1 MRRRLKT
8 MNIKITIAL
17 GLFLCFKNA
26 EAHKVISV
34 KMEHLWGTKGVVHT
48 LFQSKERNSIKNHV
62 FDQYLSKNMP
72 KIMGDKMWFFSL
84 SESDYSM
91 ANLWLDSMNV
101 FYIEDLTSFNKQHQ
115 NDIILNSM
123 SVSAVASSTI
133 CDNIDFETGLTPST
147 FFSNWTI
154 KQGIAC
160 PGFGCNGFYIPTA
173 PTTMPLNDLSSH
185 FSLTNS
191 GFDPNIPGSIL
202 PTVKP
207 GGSYSF
213 RLENNTFG
221 GDATMLTRSISV
233 DATKPF
239 FKYSFAAVLEDPGSS
254 HLSNEKP
261 YFKVVIKDPSGDVIK
276 CSDYLVV
283 ANSANK
289 ELKENFI
296 YDNSTGNDFYY
307 RNWTD
312 VVIPLDDY
320 IGQNVVVEFI
330 VSDCSWGGH
339 MAYVYLDG
347 DCFNPALSIDS
358 CAGTPLSKRKISAP
372 SGFLHYS
379 WTGPDIKGSN
389 ANQEVFAGKG
399 GTYTVRLA
407 SRNGCYGFREV
418 NVANCNSVAESC
430 SLTVNSI
437 ETTSCNENDNTFNVT
452 GVINLS
458 SSFSNGSIVVTLG
471 TISKIY
477 YSPFGS
483 SLTFSFDKIRAG
495 QGSLTLTA
503 KYFNSYFL
511 GNPICEVVTGVNSP
525 NSCITV
531 PNACENCIGSFQPIV
546 SKTYIVSAW
555 VKQEGAP
562 DTLSSYTNPYIQI
575 SYNSGATML
584 SPVYAS
590 GLIIE
595 GWQRIYYEFTIP
607 TGTTEISIGLK
618 TMSGTASFDD
628 IRVHPIDAGF
638 TSYVYDPISLKLVA
652 VLDDNNYATFYEY
665 DQEGTLVRTKKETVR
680 GVVTITESREN
691 NPKR

>member
-1 MRRRLKT
+1 MRRRLKP
-8 MNIKITIAL
+8 MNTKLLIVL
-17 GLFLCFKNA
+17 SLFLSINNA
-26 EAHKVISV
+26 QAHKVISA
-34 KMEHLWGTKGVVHT
+34 KMENLWGTKGVIHT
-48 LFQSKERNSIKNHV
+48 LFQTKEKNSIKNQV
-62 FDQYLSKNMP
+62 FDQYLSKNMSQ
-72 KIMGDKMWFFSL
+72 IINDRMWFFTL
-84 SESDYSM
+84 SENDYSM
-91 ANLWLDSMNV
+91 AEVWLDSMNT
-101 FYIEDLTSFNKQHQ
+101 FYVEDLSTYNKIHQ
-115 NDIILNSM
+115 NDVILSSM
-123 SVSAVASSTI
+123 SVSSVASSTI
-133 CDNIDFETGLTPST
+133 CDNIDFETGLTPSA

-154 KQGIAC
+154 KLGIAC
-160 PGFGCNGFYIPTA
+160 PGFGCNGFYIPST
-173 PTTMPLNDLSSH
+173 PISMPLNDFTTH

-191 GFDPNIPGSIL
+191 GSDPNIPGSVL
-202 PTVKP
+202 SAVKP

-213 RLENNTFG
+213 RLENGTYG

-233 DATKPF
+233 DASKPF

-254 HLSNEKP
+254 HLNNEKP
-261 YFKVVIKDPSGDVIK
+261 YFKVVIKDASGDVIK
-276 CSDYLVV
+276 CSDYLVI
-283 ANSANK
+283 ANPANQ

-296 YDNSTGNDFYY
+296 YDNSTGADLYY

-312 VVIPLDDY
+312 VVVPLDDY
-320 IGQNVVVEFI
+320 VGQNVVVEFV

-347 DCFNPALSIDS
+347 DCFNPTLTIDS
-358 CAGTPLSKRKISAP
+358 CAGAPISKRKISAP

-389 ANQEVFAGKG
+389 ANQDLYAGKG
-399 GTYTVRLA
+399 GNYTVRLA
-407 SRNGCYGFREV
+407 SRNGCYGFRDV
-418 NVANCNSVAESC
+418 SVANCNSVAQSC
-430 SLTVNSI
+430 SLTINSI
-437 ETTSCNENDNTFNVT
+437 ETTSCNSNDNTFNVT
-452 GVINLS
+452 GVLNVT
-458 SSFSNGSIVVTLG
+458 SSFSNGLIVVTLG
-471 TISKIY
+471 TISKIFY
-477 YSPFGS
+477 APFGS
-483 SLTFSFDKIRAG
+483 SFSFTFNNIRSG

-503 KYFNSYFL
+503 KYFNRYFL
-511 GNPICEVVTGVNSP
+511 GNPVCEVSTGVNSP
-525 NSCITV
+525 NSCVTV
-531 PNACENCIGSFQPIV
+531 PNFCENCIGSFQPIV
-546 SKTYIVSAW
+546 GKTYIVSAW
-555 VKQEGAP
+555 VKQEGAS
-562 DTLSSYTNPYIQI
+562 DTLSKYTNPYIQI

-607 TGTTEISIGLK
+607 SGTTEISIGLK

-665 DQEGTLVRTKKETVR
+665 DQEGTLIRTKKETVR